1 MYFRICRLYI
11 YTLYT
16 FIVQERKVDVYIIM
30 CNSDQIIMILHL
42 LREYLLYIAATKKN
56 NPSVGSLRKSIV
68 DQQTSQA
75 MNP

>member
-1 MYFRICRLYI
+1 
-11 YTLYT
+11 
-16 FIVQERKVDVYIIM
+16 
-30 CNSDQIIMILHL
+30 MIPHL

-56 NPSVGSLRKSIV
+56 NPSVGSLRKRIV